1 MSGSILPLKHAR
13 EISNYVRSF
22 PVPPGRRPIAM
33 HLDGARL
40 FDAVAAEGVS
50 MKDYLSF
57 FDSASI
63 RLSKGIGAPM
73 GSVIVGPKEFIDRA
87 VWFRK
92 MFGGSTRQVGM
103 MAAAALAA
111 LDNHLPLLH
120 KVHVLAKQVGNY
132 LRDIGYELLLPVQT
146 NMIVLD
152 LKKMELPG
160 DVIVD
165 YCKRHGVCVFANG
178 RLVFHFQ
185 ISDDGISR
193 LKAALFQL
201 SNDRK
206 SSHLLR

>member
-1 MSGSILPLKHAR
+1 
-13 EISNYVRSF
+13 
-22 PVPPGRRPIAM
+22 M

-40 FDAVAAEGVS
+40 LDAVTAEGVS
-50 MKDYLSF
+50 IKDYLSL

-63 RLSKGIGAPM
+63 CLSKGIGAPM
-73 GSVIVGPKEFIDRA
+73 GSVIVGSKEFIDRA

-111 LDNHLPLLH
+111 IDNHLPLLQ
-120 KVHVLAKQVGNY
+120 KVHGLAKQVGNY
-132 LRDIGYELLLPVQT
+132 LRGIGYELLLPVQT

-160 DVIVD
+160 DALVD
-165 YCKRHGVCVFANG
+165 YCKRQGVRVFPNG

-193 LKAALFQL
+193 LQTALFQL
-201 SNDRK
+201 INDRK
-206 SSHLLR
+206 SSRLLR

>member
-1 MSGSILPLKHAR
+1 
-13 EISNYVRSF
+13 
-22 PVPPGRRPIAM
+22 M

-40 FDAVAAEGVS
+40 LEAVTAEGVS

-63 RLSKGIGAPM
+63 CLSKGIGAPM
-73 GSVIVGPKEFIDRA
+73 GSVIVGTKEFIDRTL
-87 VWFRK
+87 WFRK

-120 KVHVLAKQVGNY
+120 KVHALAKQVGNY
-132 LRDIGYELLLPVQT
+132 LHDIGYELLLPVQT
-146 NMIVLD
+146 NMIILD

-160 DVIVD
+160 DIILD
-165 YCKRHGVCVFANG
+165 YCKRHGVHVFANG

-185 ISDDGISR
+185 ISDDGVSR
-193 LKAALFQL
+193 LQTALFQL
-201 SNDRK
+201 INDRK
-206 SSHLLR
+206 SSRLLK